1 MIQNL
6 IFLNEYYSLINLNL
20 YLFLTIF
27 FFYLSF
33 LKDFLILTSDCYI
46 LFKYQLIDFI
56 LLIS

>member
-46 LFKYQLIDFI
+46 LFKYQFIDD
-56 LLIS
+56 